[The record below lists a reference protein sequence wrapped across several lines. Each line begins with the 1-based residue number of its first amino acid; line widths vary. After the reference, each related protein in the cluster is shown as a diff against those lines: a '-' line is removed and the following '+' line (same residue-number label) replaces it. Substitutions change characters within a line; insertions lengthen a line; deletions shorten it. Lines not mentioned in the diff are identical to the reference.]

1 MADQTHVPQAK
12 IPMSRRSLFKM
23 IGMAAGSAVMYQ
35 AMTDLGYAG
44 ESGYSGP
51 VKLSGNPKGAS
62 VLVLGAGLAGLT
74 AALELSRAGYH
85 VQVLEYQHKAGGRN
99 ISIRGGDVIN
109 EIGGVKQPCHFDPG
123 FYINPGPMRIP
134 YHHVALLDYCKRLNV
149 VLEPIMIV
157 NYNAMIHNT
166 KAFGGK
172 PRRYREVET
181 DFRGHVSEL
190 LAKTAQQGKLDQ
202 AVSKEDAEILM
213 TALRAWGALDK
224 DYSYK
229 KSGNVSNHRG
239 YDVDPGGGL
248 SWQPTDSEPMTLSE
262 LLQSQL
268 WGGLLTGHEYEYQM
282 TMFQPVGGMDRI
294 SAGFVR
300 ALPKDMI
307 KYNCK
312 VTDVKQDASGVTVSY
327 VDSQKGGAVQTAK
340 ANWCVNTIPATIL
353 SQVPMQIGAPL
364 RNAINSLSYS
374 AGFKAGIQMKRRWWE
389 DDERIYG
396 GISYTDTPIA
406 LISYPSTQY
415 MQTKKGVILGAY
427 TFGPHAFEFTAM
439 APEDRVKACVEY
451 GAQIHPQY
459 KTEFDNGVGIGWHR
473 MPFTLGCFAQWTE
486 ENRAKNYDA
495 LCAIDGHMVL
505 AGEHAS
511 HLGAWQEGAIV
522 SALDAIKRLHQRVMT
537 A

>member
-1 MADQTHVPQAK
+1 MADQITA
-12 IPMSRRSLFKM
+12 PMSRRSLFKM
-23 IGMAAGSAVMYQ
+23 IGMAAGSAAMYQ
-35 AMTDLGYAG
+35 AMTDLGFAG
-44 ESGYSGP
+44 ESGYTGP
-51 VKLSGNPKGAS
+51 INLQGDPKGAT
-62 VLVLGAGLAGLT
+62 VLILGAGLAGLT
-74 AALELSRAGYH
+74 AALEMSRAGYK

-99 ISIRGGDVIN
+99 ISIRGGDTVN
-109 EIGGVKQPCHFDPG
+109 ELGGFTQHCQFDPG
-123 FYINPGPMRIP
+123 FYVNPGPMRIP

-149 VLEPIMIV
+149 TLEAFQIV
-157 NYNAMIHNT
+157 NYNAMIHNS

-172 PRRYREVET
+172 PRRYREVES

-202 AVSKEDAEILM
+202 AVTKDDADMLM
-213 TALRAWGALDK
+213 TALRSWGALDK
-224 DYSYK
+224 NYEYK
-229 KSGNVSNHRG
+229 KSTNVSNHRG

-248 SWQPTDSEPMTLSE
+248 SWQPTDSEPMTMSE

-268 WGGLLTGHEYEYQM
+268 WSGLLTGHEYEYQM

-300 ALPKDMI
+300 ALPQDMI

-312 VTDVKQDASGVTVSY
+312 VTEVKQDANGVTVSY
-327 VDSQKGGAVQTAK
+327 VDTQKGGAVQTAT
-340 ANWCVNTIPATIL
+340 ANWCINTIPATIL

-374 AGFKAGIQMKRRWWE
+374 AGFKAGLQMKRRWWE
-389 DDERIYG
+389 DDYRIYG
-396 GISYTDTPIA
+396 GISYTDQPIA

-415 MQTKKGVILGAY
+415 MTEKKGVILGAY
-427 TFGPHAFEFTAM
+427 TFGPHAFELTAM
-439 APEDRVKACVEY
+439 NPQERMAKCIEY
-451 GAQIHPQY
+451 GAMIHPEY
-459 KTEFDNGVGIGWHR
+459 RTEFETGVSVGWHR

-495 LCAIDGHMVL
+495 LCAIDGRMVL

-511 HLGAWQEGAIV
+511 HLGAWQEGAIM
-522 SALDAIKRLHQRVMT
+522 SSLDAIKRLHQRVMS

>member
-1 MADQTHVPQAK
+1 MADQTHA
-12 IPMSRRSLFKM
+12 PMSRRSLFKM
-23 IGMAAGSAVMYQ
+23 IGMAAGSAAMYQ
-35 AMTDLGYAG
+35 AMTDLGFAG

-51 VKLSGNPKGAS
+51 VNLQGDPKGAS
-62 VLVLGAGLAGLT
+62 VLILGAGLAGLT
-74 AALELSRAGYH
+74 AALEMSRAGYK

-99 ISIRGGDVIN
+99 ISIRGGDTVN
-109 EIGGVKQPCHFDPG
+109 ELGGFTQHCQFDPG

-134 YHHVALLDYCKRLNV
+134 YHHIALLDYCKRLNV
-149 VLEPIMIV
+149 VLEPISII

-172 PRRYREVET
+172 PRRYREVES

-190 LAKTAQQGKLDQ
+190 LAKVTSQGKLDQ
-202 AVSKEDAEILM
+202 AVTKDDADMLM
-213 TALRAWGALDK
+213 TALRSWGALDK
-224 DYSYK
+224 NYEYK
-229 KSGNVSNHRG
+229 KSANVSNHRG
-239 YDVDPGGGL
+239 YTVDPGGGL
-248 SWQPTDSEPMTLSE
+248 SWQPTDSEPMTMSE

-268 WGGLLTGHEYEYQM
+268 WSGLLTGHEYEYQM

-300 ALPKDMI
+300 ALPPDMV

-312 VTDVKQDASGVTVSY
+312 VTEVKQDANGVTVSY
-327 VDSQKGGAVQTAK
+327 VDTQKGGAVQTAT
-340 ANWCVNTIPATIL
+340 ANWCINTIPTTIL

-364 RNAINSLSYS
+364 KNAINSLSYS
-374 AGFKAGIQMKRRWWE
+374 AGFKAGLQMKRRWWE
-389 DDERIYG
+389 DDYRIYG
-396 GISYTDTPIA
+396 GISYTDQPIA

-415 MQTKKGVILGAY
+415 MTEKKGVILGAY
-427 TFGPHAFEFTAM
+427 TFGPHAFELTSMTPEERM
-439 APEDRVKACVEY
+439 AKCIEY
-451 GAQIHPQY
+451 GANIHPEY
-459 KTEFDNGVGIGWHR
+459 RTEFETGVTVGWHR
-473 MPFTLGCFAQWTE
+473 MPFTLGCFAQWSE
-486 ENRAKNYDA
+486 DNRAKNYDA
-495 LCAIDGHMVL
+495 LCAIDGRMVL